1 MRPSSFL
8 LARVALTRRPMFW
21 IGILAGLAAG
31 GFILL
36 CGLVILDG
44 MRDADRQ
51 ADQAAANM
59 AEAIE
64 HDTARTFEM
73 FDLSLQGVIDAMKEP
88 EISRLTGKARQ
99 MGLFDYAAKATY
111 LNAILVLDETG
122 EIVDDSRSLVPPEQN
137 LADRDYFQVHRDNPD
152 VGMYLSHPF
161 QNRFLKGEWDIAI
174 SRRISK
180 PDGSFGGVAVGILQ
194 LDYFQS
200 LFANLSLGPEGVV
213 DLFQS
218 DGTLVA
224 RKPFQLMTVGRD
236 RSNVDL
242 FQHYPSATAGHFEST
257 GDTGGIPRRFTFGQV
272 QNLPLVVSV
281 GFAIADIY
289 APWRQKALFIGAL
302 MTGFVFTILALT
314 MLLSHEF
321 ARRKRAD
328 DLLRESEA
336 RYRLLADNSSDAIV
350 LRTPDGPRKYATP
363 AFYQMIGRSPEE
375 MCDKHLVD
383 FLHGESRDVRH
394 DTLTRL
400 RAGEQRVVELLQYIR
415 PDGTLLWLET
425 ISSAV
430 FDATGNMTEV
440 VTNMRDVTRRKA
452 AEDELAAAAATDGM
466 TGLANRRSFDER
478 LASEWKRASRSRS
491 NIAILMIDVDCFK
504 AYNDTFGH
512 LQGDDALKL
521 VATCI
526 GSNIRRLGDLGAR
539 YGGEEF
545 AVILPGADACG
556 ALCVAEKI
564 RRAVSEQALAYPRS
578 PMGALTISI
587 GVASV
592 QPKPGD
598 DVLSLI
604 RSADAALYQAKRN
617 GRNRTEQSLPE
628 VRHDLARLSA

>member
-1 MRPSSFL
+1 MRISSFL
-8 LARVALTRRPMFW
+8 LARVALMRRPMLW
-21 IGILAGLAAG
+21 VGILAGLAVGA
-31 GFILL
+31 FIFL
-36 CGLVILDG
+36 CAMVMLDG
-44 MRDADRQ
+44 KQDAERQ

-73 FDLSLQGVIDAMKEP
+73 FDLSLQGVIRALTKP
-88 EISRLTGKARQ
+88 EIARLTGEARQ
-99 MGLFDYAAKATY
+99 IALFDYATNATY
-111 LNAILVLDETG
+111 LNGILILDETG
-122 EIVDDSRSLVPPEQN
+122 NIADDSRSLKPPAQN
-137 LADRDYFQVHRDNPD
+137 LADREYFRVHRDNPD
-152 VGMYLSHPF
+152 VGMYLSRPF
-161 QNRFLKGEWDIAI
+161 KSRLHDGEWMIAI

-180 PDGSFGGVAVGILQ
+180 PDGSFGGVVVGTLQ

-200 LFANLSLGPEGVV
+200 LFANLSLGPGGVV
-213 DLFQS
+213 DLLRS

-224 RKPFQLMTVGRD
+224 RKPFHLMAVGRD
-236 RSNVDL
+236 RSNTAL
-242 FQHYPSATAGHFEST
+242 FQHYPAANAGHFEST
-257 GDTGGIPRRFTFGQV
+257 GDTVGIPRRFTFGQV
-272 QNLPLVVSV
+272 QNLPLVVSI

-289 APWRQKALFIGAL
+289 APWRQKAWFIGGL
-302 MTGFVFTILALT
+302 MAGFVFTILALT
-314 MLLSHEF
+314 TLLSREF
-321 ARRKRAD
+321 ARRQQAD
-328 DLLRESEA
+328 DFLRESEA

-350 LRTPDGPRKYATP
+350 LQTLDGHRKYASP

-375 MCDKHLVD
+375 MRDKSLVE
-383 FLHGESRDVRH
+383 FLHSESRDAFHHTLRRH
-394 DTLTRL
+394 
-400 RAGEQRVVELLQYIR
+400 RAGEQRVVELLRYSR
-415 PDGTLLWLET
+415 PDGTWMWLEV
-425 ISSAV
+425 ISNAI
-430 FDATGNMTEV
+430 FDATGTMTEI
-440 VTNMRDVTRRKA
+440 VTNMRDITRRKV
-452 AEDELAAAAATDGM
+452 AEDELAATAATDAM

-491 NIAILMIDVDCFK
+491 NIALLMIDVDCFK

-526 GSNIRRLGDLGAR
+526 RSNIRRPTDSGAR

-564 RRAVSEQALAYPRS
+564 RHAVSEQALAHPHS

-587 GVASV
+587 GMTSM
-592 QPKPGD
+592 QPEPGN

-604 RSADAALYQAKRN
+604 RAADAALYRAKQN

-628 VRHDLARLSA
+628 VRHDLVA